1 VSGSLV
7 TNSHLVHSVEMI
19 AANKPILT
27 IDLFPILEGKL
38 IELLRCL
45 RHDEWSRLTL
55 AKRWTVKDVAA
66 HLLDGNLKRLSI
78 QRDGFLGLAAPP
90 RGGYEAFVAF
100 INQNNAEWVQA
111 AQRLSPRVLIDLLE
125 VTSKQVD
132 ELYRR
137 LDPFAPA
144 LWGVTWAG
152 EEKSANWFDIAR
164 EYTERWHHQ
173 QQIRVAVDRPGI
185 SGREIY
191 FPVLETFMRGLPHAF
206 RSTPTREGTVVEV
219 QVTGEAGGS
228 WFLQRC
234 DSSWHL
240 VESAGPAD
248 ATLHMDQELAWRVFT
263 KAVDTQTALEQ
274 VQTTGDR
281 LLATKA
287 LSLVA
292 VLA

>member
-1 VSGSLV
+1 MTG
-7 TNSHLVHSVEMI
+7 
-19 AANKPILT
+19 ANKPILT

-45 RHDEWSRLTL
+45 RHDEWSRPTL

-90 RGGYEAFVAF
+90 RGGYEAFVGF

-125 VTSKQVD
+125 VTSKQVY
-132 ELYRR
+132 ELYSR

-185 SGREIY
+185 SGRELY

-206 RSTPTREGTVVEV
+206 RSTPAQEGTMMEV

-234 DSSWHL
+234 DSSWQL

-248 ATLHMDQELAWRVFT
+248 ATLHMEQELAWRVFT

-274 VQTTGDR
+274 VQITGDR
-281 LLATKA
+281 LLATQA